1 MGGRRS
7 RSSVTTAP
15 ENRKGNVRPSLL
27 NRAAVDKLSRMKRLV
42 DVMLGLTAAAAT
54 ALLLGLIA
62 HDDMGMPIDAIR
74 VDALSAAAFVF
85 AAVSFGTLLGR
96 RKN

>member
-1 MGGRRS
+1 LK
-7 RSSVTTAP
+7 A
-15 ENRKGNVRPSLL
+15 L
-27 NRAAVDKLSRMKRLV
+27 AADKLGRMQRLV
-42 DVMLGLTAAAAT
+42 DVILGLIAAVAS

-62 HDDMGMPIDAIR
+62 HDEMGIPNDTIR
-74 VDALSAAAFVF
+74 TDALNAAGLIF

>member
-1 MGGRRS
+1 
-7 RSSVTTAP
+7 
-15 ENRKGNVRPSLL
+15 
-27 NRAAVDKLSRMKRLV
+27 MKRLV
-42 DVMLGLTAAAAT
+42 EGILGLTAAVAT

-62 HDDMGMPIDAIR
+62 HDQMGMPIDAIR
-74 VDALSAAAFVF
+74 TDALYAAGFIF

>member
-1 MGGRRS
+1 M
-7 RSSVTTAP
+7 
-15 ENRKGNVRPSLL
+15 
-27 NRAAVDKLSRMKRLV
+27 NRAAAYKLGRMKRLV
-42 DVMLGLTAAAAT
+42 DVMLGLTAAVAT

-62 HDDMGMPIDAIR
+62 HDEMGLSIDAIR
-74 VDALSAAAFVF
+74 TDSLSAAGFIF

>member
-1 MGGRRS
+1 LK
-7 RSSVTTAP
+7 TPPT
-15 ENRKGNVRPSLL
+15 
-27 NRAAVDKLSRMKRLV
+27 DKLVRMQRLV
-42 DVMLGLTAAAAT
+42 DVILGLVAAVAT

-62 HDDMGMPIDAIR
+62 HDEMGIPNDAIR
-74 VDALSAAAFVF
+74 TDALNAAGLIF